1 MQDMITVTLTKAEAL
16 AVADRIRT
24 LYHRPAQNTIDL
36 ADAAAGPGEVTM
48 TETVNPLYCDWFC
61 PCPACVAGPDDCK
74 RCGGTGSIEE
84 PADCRKCGGTGRHSG
99 S

>member
-1 MQDMITVTLTKAEAL
+1 
-16 AVADRIRT
+16 
-24 LYHRPAQNTIDL
+24 
-36 ADAAAGPGEVTM
+36 M

-99 S
+99 APRL

>member
-36 ADAAAGPGEVTM
+36 ADAAEPMAWLLEQLAVALGQYGPGVRREAR
-48 TETVNPLYCDWFC
+48 P
-61 PCPACVAGPDDCK
+61 
-74 RCGGTGSIEE
+74 
-84 PADCRKCGGTGRHSG
+84 
-99 S
+99 